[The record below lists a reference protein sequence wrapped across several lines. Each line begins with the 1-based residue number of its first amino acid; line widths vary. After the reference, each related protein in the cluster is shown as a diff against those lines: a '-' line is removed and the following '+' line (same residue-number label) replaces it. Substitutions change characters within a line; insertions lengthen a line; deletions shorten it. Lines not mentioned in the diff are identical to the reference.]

1 MQGYNPT
8 QKNING
14 YIKYSTS
21 RNKLDNL
28 CLDIYIVAEKMLI
41 CIFINQNK
49 TLLDLSLTSW
59 YVATVNNLCCW
70 LCSHLQCE

>member
-21 RNKLDNL
+21 RNKLDYL
-28 CLDIYIVAEKMLI
+28 CLDIYIVVEKRR
-41 CIFINQNK
+41 
-49 TLLDLSLTSW
+49 
-59 YVATVNNLCCW
+59 
-70 LCSHLQCE
+70 